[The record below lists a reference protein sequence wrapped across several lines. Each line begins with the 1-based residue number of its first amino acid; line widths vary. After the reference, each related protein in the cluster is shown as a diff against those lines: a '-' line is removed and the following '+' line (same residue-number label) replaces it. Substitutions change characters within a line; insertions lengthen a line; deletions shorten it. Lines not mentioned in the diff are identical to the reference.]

1 MGIENLDIKNYQEI
15 VDNATQLVSGRPTKH
30 RQVQKARI
38 KAILNGGAEG
48 MKALL
53 GNSME
58 TSDADLLPAPN
69 MLQSGIDRLAQKI
82 AGVPDVRVD
91 ILNHNTSDRAKR
103 RAEKLERI
111 VTSYDESQNL
121 NLQLAQAARWLPG
134 YGYAAWIITTRTDK
148 NGYLYPTAELRDPYD
163 TFPGNFGPNQEP
175 RELAVLRRIP
185 RYKLAQLYPEFA
197 KEILNPAEEETTE
210 TAFGRGGVGTQ
221 YQNDKD
227 NNWEDNTGQG
237 VRIIEYYD
245 VGGTYVVFPEKK
257 MILDFV
263 PNYLSSPPFVFMKR
277 TSFDELKGQYD
288 HIIGLMG
295 MMAKIN
301 IMSAIAME
309 DSVFTETNIS
319 GEIESG
325 QYRKGRFAV
334 NYLAP
339 GTQVSKPASNV
350 PYQIFQQ
357 IDRIERQLR
366 VGGSYPVSDDSQS
379 PLSFATGRGLEEL
392 GASMSLMIR
401 EYHTVMADAIEM
413 IDSKRLEWDQK
424 MYGGKAKDLSGY
436 YNNQFFSEKYDPA
449 KDIQG
454 AYKTRRVY
462 GAMAGY
468 DEPQKIVT
476 GLQLLQAGIIDTQ
489 TLQENLDGLD
499 NLTTVNSRIT
509 KEKAEKVLFDSLLA
523 QAQQGDPKATMAV
536 IQIRKQP
543 DDMQSILDKFYTA
556 EEPAIPEAEQE
567 LLGGASLPP
576 QGAPPG
582 IAQLLQGMGG

>member
-1 MGIENLDIKNYQEI
+1 MTPEEIQYQI
-15 VDNATQLVSGRPTKH
+15 TQLHYDNQSAYSTRGRI
-30 RQVQKARI
+30 R
-38 KAILNGGAEG
+38 AIMNGGPDG
-48 MKALL
+48 ILALL
-53 GNSME
+53 GDQIKGFE
-58 TSDADLLPAPN
+58 DYQIPVPN
-69 MLQSGIDRLAQKI
+69 LMMSGLEHLSQKI
-82 AGVPDVRVD
+82 GRIPNLKVD
-91 ILNHNTSDRAKR
+91 TPNGKDSERSKQK
-103 RAEKLERI
+103 AEKIARI
-111 VTSYDESQNL
+111 VTSYDDTQKLE
-121 NLQLAQAARWLPG
+121 LQMPQVGRWLPG
-134 YGYAAWIITTRTDK
+134 YGFAVWVIREKKGPDGTP
-148 NGYLYPTAELRDPYD
+148 YPCAELRDPYNC
-163 TFPGNFGPNQEP
+163 FPGYFGADQQPKEMAIVRRVPKEALARTYP
-175 RELAVLRRIP
+175 R
-185 RYKLAQLYPEFA
+185 FA
-197 KEILNPAEEETTE
+197 DKIMSKDGYET
-210 TAFGRGGVGTQ
+210 
-221 YQNDKD
+221 
-227 NNWEDNTGQG
+227 NTLGIG
-237 VRIIEYYD
+237 NAYASAYTDSYNGSWANSNGEGDLIAEYYNLD
-245 VGGTYVVFPEKK
+245 GTYIFH
-257 MILDFV
+257 MTSATILDFI
-263 PNYLSSPPFVFMKR
+263 PNPLDSGPAFVIAKKFA
-277 TSFDELKGQYD
+277 FDKLQGQYD
-288 HIIGLMG
+288 QIIGLMAS
-295 MMAKIN
+295 MAKIN
-301 IMSAIAME
+301 VMSIIAME
-309 DSVFTETNIS
+309 DAVFTETNIS

-401 EYHTVMADAIEM
+401 EYHTVMADAAEM
-413 IDSKRLEWDQK
+413 IDYKRLEWDQK
-424 MYGGKAKDLSGY
+424 MYGGSTKTFSGY
-436 YNNQFFSEKYDPA
+436 YNNTFFSETYDPE
-449 KDIQG
+449 KDIAG

-499 NLTTVNSRIT
+499 NIVRVNERIT

-536 IQIRKQP
+536 IQIRKNP
-543 DDMQSILDKFYTA
+543 DDMSTILDKFYTA
-556 EEPAIPEAEQE
+556 EDPEIPEQEQE

>member
-1 MGIENLDIKNYQEI
+1 MTPEEIQYQI
-15 VDNATQLVSGRPTKH
+15 TQLHFDNQSAYSTRGRI
-30 RQVQKARI
+30 R
-38 KAILNGGAEG
+38 AIMNGGPDG
-48 MKALL
+48 LLALL
-53 GNSME
+53 G
-58 TSDADLLPAPN
+58 DQIKGFQDFQIPVPN
-69 MLQSGIDRLAQKI
+69 LMMSGLEHLSQKI
-82 AGVPDVRVD
+82 GRIPNLKVDVPNNKD
-91 ILNHNTSDRAKR
+91 SDRA
-103 RAEKLERI
+103 RAKADKIARI
-111 VTSYDESQNL
+111 VTSYDDTQKL
-121 NLQLAQAARWLPG
+121 DLQMPQVGRWLPG
-134 YGYAAWIITTRTDK
+134 YGFAVWVIREKKGPDGTP
-148 NGYLYPTAELRDPYD
+148 YPCAELRDPYNC
-163 TFPGNFGPNQEP
+163 FPGYFGADQQPKEM
-175 RELAVLRRIP
+175 AIIRRVP
-185 RYKLAQLYPEFA
+185 KESLTKAYPQSADKINSKDFYQTST
-197 KEILNPAEEETTE
+197 L
-210 TAFGRGGVGTQ
+210 GVGNAYGSAYTDS
-221 YQNDKD
+221 YNGSWANSNGEGDL
-227 NNWEDNTGQG
+227 
-237 VRIIEYYD
+237 IAEYYNEE
-245 VGGTYVVFPEKK
+245 GTYIFH
-257 MILDFV
+257 MTSATILDFI
-263 PNYLSSPPFVFMKR
+263 PNPLDSGPAFVIAKKFA
-277 TSFDELKGQYD
+277 FDRLQGQYD
-288 HIIGLMG
+288 QIIGLMAS
-295 MMAKIN
+295 MAKIN
-301 IMSAIAME
+301 VMSIIAME
-309 DSVFTETNIS
+309 DAVFTETNIS

-413 IDSKRLEWDQK
+413 IDSKRLEWDQV
-424 MYGGKAKDLSGY
+424 MYGGRSKDLSGY
-436 YNNQFFSEKYDPA
+436 YNNQFFSEKYDPD

-499 NLTTVNSRIT
+499 NLSTVNNRIT

-536 IQIRKQP
+536 IQIRKNP
-543 DDMQSILDKFYTA
+543 DSMQGILDKFYTA
-556 EEPAIPEAEQE
+556 EEPEIPVAEQE
-567 LLGGASLPP
+567 LLGGATLPP
-576 QGAPPG
+576 QGPPPG

>member
-1 MGIENLDIKNYQEI
+1 MTPEEIQYQI
-15 VDNATQLVSGRPTKH
+15 TQLHFDNQSAYSTRGRI
-30 RQVQKARI
+30 R
-38 KAILNGGAEG
+38 AIMNGGPDG
-48 MKALL
+48 LLALL
-53 GNSME
+53 G
-58 TSDADLLPAPN
+58 DQIKGFQDFQIPVPN
-69 MLQSGIDRLAQKI
+69 LMMSGLEHLSQKI
-82 AGVPDVRVD
+82 GRIPNLKVDVPNNKD
-91 ILNHNTSDRAKR
+91 SDRA
-103 RAEKLERI
+103 RAKADKIARI
-111 VTSYDESQNL
+111 VTSYDDTQKL
-121 NLQLAQAARWLPG
+121 DLQMPQVGRWLPG
-134 YGYAAWIITTRTDK
+134 YGFAVWVIREKKGPDGTP
-148 NGYLYPTAELRDPYD
+148 YPCAELRDPYNC
-163 TFPGNFGPNQEP
+163 FPGYFGADQQPKEM
-175 RELAVLRRIP
+175 AIIRRVP
-185 RYKLAQLYPEFA
+185 KEALTKTYPQAADKINSKDF
-197 KEILNPAEEETTE
+197 
-210 TAFGRGGVGTQ
+210 
-221 YQNDKD
+221 YQVSTLGIGNAYGSAYTDSYNGSWANSNGEGD
-227 NNWEDNTGQG
+227 L
-237 VRIIEYYD
+237 IAEYYNEE
-245 VGGTYVVFPEKK
+245 GTYIFH
-257 MILDFV
+257 MTSATILDFI
-263 PNYLSSPPFVFMKR
+263 PNPLDSGPAFVIAKKFA
-277 TSFDELKGQYD
+277 FDRLQGQYD
-288 HIIGLMG
+288 QIIGLMAS
-295 MMAKIN
+295 MAKIN
-301 IMSAIAME
+301 VMSIIAME
-309 DSVFTETNIS
+309 DAVFTETNIS

-424 MYGGKAKDLSGY
+424 MYGGKSKDLSGY
-436 YNNQFFSEKYDPA
+436 YNNQFFSEKYDPSV
-449 KDIQG
+449 DIQG

-536 IQIRKQP
+536 IQIRKKP

-556 EEPAIPEAEQE
+556 EQPEIPQAEQD
-567 LLGGASLPP
+567 LLGGATLPP
-576 QGAPPG
+576 QGPPPG
-582 IAQLLQGMGG
+582 IAQLLQGLGG

>member
-1 MGIENLDIKNYQEI
+1 M
-15 VDNATQLVSGRPTKH
+15 
-30 RQVQKARI
+30 
-38 KAILNGGAEG
+38 NGGPDG
-48 MKALL
+48 IMALL
-53 GNSME
+53 GDQLKGFE
-58 TSDADLLPAPN
+58 DYQIPVPN
-69 MLQSGIDRLAQKI
+69 LMMSGLEHLSQKI
-82 AGVPDVRVD
+82 GRIPNLKVDVPNNKD
-91 ILNHNTSDRAKR
+91 SDRA
-103 RAEKLERI
+103 RAKADKIARI
-111 VTSYDESQNL
+111 VTSYDDTQKL
-121 NLQLAQAARWLPG
+121 DLQMPQVGRWLPG
-134 YGYAAWIITTRTDK
+134 YGFAVWVIREKKGPDGTP
-148 NGYLYPTAELRDPYD
+148 YPCAELRDPYNC
-163 TFPGNFGPNQEP
+163 FPGYFGADQQPKEMAIIRRVPKQS
-175 RELAVLRRIP
+175 LAKV
-185 RYKLAQLYPEFA
+185 YPKFA
-197 KEILNPAEEETTE
+197 
-210 TAFGRGGVGTQ
+210 
-221 YQNDKD
+221 DKIMKKD
-227 NNWEDNTGQG
+227 VVNTLGIG
-237 VRIIEYYD
+237 SAYASAYTDSYNGSWANSNGEGDLIAEYYNEE
-245 VGGTYVVFPEKK
+245 GTYVFH
-257 MILDFV
+257 MTSATILDFI
-263 PNYLSSPPFVFMKR
+263 PNPLDSGPAFVVAKKFA
-277 TSFDELKGQYD
+277 FDRLQGQYD
-288 HIIGLMG
+288 QIIGLMAS
-295 MMAKIN
+295 MAKIN
-301 IMSAIAME
+301 VMSIIAME
-309 DSVFTETNIS
+309 DAVFTETNIS

-413 IDSKRLEWDQK
+413 IDAKRLEWDQK
-424 MYGGKAKDLSGY
+424 MYGGEAKDLSGY

-509 KEKAEKVLFDSLLA
+509 KEKADKILFDTLLA

-536 IQIRKQP
+536 VQIRKNP
-543 DDMQSILDKFYTA
+543 DDMQNILDKFFTA
-556 EEPAIPEAEQE
+556 EEPEIPTAEQE
-567 LLGGASLPP
+567 LLGGQALPP
-576 QGAPPG
+576 QGPPPG

>member
-1 MGIENLDIKNYQEI
+1 VTPEEIQYQI
-15 VDNATQLVSGRPTKH
+15 TQLHYDNQSAYSTRGRI
-30 RQVQKARI
+30 R
-38 KAILNGGAEG
+38 AIMNGGPDG
-48 MKALL
+48 IMALL
-53 GNSME
+53 GDQL
-58 TSDADLLPAPN
+58 TGFQDFQIPVPN
-69 MLQSGIDRLAQKI
+69 LMMSGLEHLSQKI
-82 AGVPDVRVD
+82 GRIPNLKVDVPNNKD
-91 ILNHNTSDRAKR
+91 SDRA
-103 RAEKLERI
+103 RAKADKIARI
-111 VTSYDESQNL
+111 VTSYDDTQKL
-121 NLQLAQAARWLPG
+121 DLQMPQVGRWLPG
-134 YGYAAWIITTRTDK
+134 YGFAVWVIREKKGPDGTP
-148 NGYLYPTAELRDPYD
+148 YPCAELRDPYNC
-163 TFPGNFGPNQEP
+163 FPGYFGADQQPKEMAIVRRVP
-175 RELAVLRRIP
+175 KEALART
-185 RYKLAQLYPEFA
+185 YPKFA
-197 KEILNPAEEETTE
+197 EKIM
-210 TAFGRGGVGTQ
+210 
-221 YQNDKD
+221 DKD
-227 NNWEDNTGQG
+227 GYATNTLGIG
-237 VRIIEYYD
+237 NAYASAYTDSYNGSWANSNGEGDLLAEYYNEE
-245 VGGTYVVFPEKK
+245 GTYIFH
-257 MILDFV
+257 MTSATILDFI
-263 PNYLSSPPFVFMKR
+263 PNPLDSGPSFVVAKKFA
-277 TSFDELKGQYD
+277 FDRLQGQYD
-288 HIIGLMG
+288 QIIGLMAS
-295 MMAKIN
+295 MAKIN
-301 IMSAIAME
+301 VMSIIAME
-309 DSVFTETNIS
+309 DAVFTETNIS

-413 IDSKRLEWDQK
+413 IDAKRLEWDQK
-424 MYGGKAKDLSGY
+424 MYGGESKDLSGY
-436 YNNQFFSEKYDPA
+436 YNNQFFSEKYEPS

-509 KEKAEKVLFDSLLA
+509 KEKADKILFDTLLA

-536 IQIRKQP
+536 VQIRKNP
-543 DDMQSILDKFYTA
+543 DDMQNILDKFFTA
-556 EEPAIPEAEQE
+556 EEPEIPNAEQE
-567 LLGGASLPP
+567 LLGGGSLPP
-576 QGAPPG
+576 QGPPPG

>member
-1 MGIENLDIKNYQEI
+1 MTPEEIQYQI
-15 VDNATQLVSGRPTKH
+15 TQLHFDNQSAYSTRGRI
-30 RQVQKARI
+30 R
-38 KAILNGGAEG
+38 AIMNGGPDG
-48 MKALL
+48 LLALL
-53 GNSME
+53 G
-58 TSDADLLPAPN
+58 DQIKGFQDFQIPVPN
-69 MLQSGIDRLAQKI
+69 LMMSGLEHLSQKI
-82 AGVPDVRVD
+82 GRIPNLKVDVPNNKD
-91 ILNHNTSDRAKR
+91 SDRA
-103 RAEKLERI
+103 RAKADKIARI
-111 VTSYDESQNL
+111 VTSYDDTQKL
-121 NLQLAQAARWLPG
+121 DLQMPQVGRWLPG
-134 YGYAAWIITTRTDK
+134 YGFAVWVIREKKGPDGTP
-148 NGYLYPTAELRDPYD
+148 YPCAELRDPYNC
-163 TFPGNFGPNQEP
+163 FPGYFGADQQPKEM
-175 RELAVLRRIP
+175 AIVRRVP
-185 RYKLAQLYPEFA
+185 KESLAQVYPKFA
-197 KEILNPAEEETTE
+197 EQIMA
-210 TAFGRGGVGTQ
+210 
-221 YQNDKD
+221 KD
-227 NNWEDNTGQG
+227 AYSTNSLGIGNAYASAYTDSYNGSWANSNGEGDL
-237 VRIIEYYD
+237 IAEYYNEE
-245 VGGTYVVFPEKK
+245 GTYIFH
-257 MILDFV
+257 MTSATILDFI
-263 PNYLSSPPFVFMKR
+263 PNPLESGPAFVIAKKFA
-277 TSFDELKGQYD
+277 FDRLQGQYD
-288 HIIGLMG
+288 QIIGLMAS
-295 MMAKIN
+295 MAKIN
-301 IMSAIAME
+301 VMSIIAME
-309 DSVFTETNIS
+309 DAVFTETNIS

-424 MYGGKAKDLSGY
+424 MYGGKSKDLSGY
-436 YNNQFFSEKYDPA
+436 YNNQFFSEKYDPST
-449 KDIQG
+449 DING

-556 EEPAIPEAEQE
+556 EQPEIPEAEQE

>member
-1 MGIENLDIKNYQEI
+1 MTPEEIQYQI
-15 VDNATQLVSGRPTKH
+15 TQLHFDNQSAYSTRGRI
-30 RQVQKARI
+30 R
-38 KAILNGGAEG
+38 AIMNGGPDG
-48 MKALL
+48 LLALL
-53 GNSME
+53 G
-58 TSDADLLPAPN
+58 DQIKGFQDFQIPVPN
-69 MLQSGIDRLAQKI
+69 LMMSGLEHLSQKI
-82 AGVPDVRVD
+82 GRIPNLKVDVPNNKD
-91 ILNHNTSDRAKR
+91 SDRA
-103 RAEKLERI
+103 RAKADKIARI
-111 VTSYDESQNL
+111 VTSYDDTQKL
-121 NLQLAQAARWLPG
+121 DLQMPQVGRWLPG
-134 YGYAAWIITTRTDK
+134 YGFAVWVIREKKGPDGTP
-148 NGYLYPTAELRDPYD
+148 YPCAELRDPYNC
-163 TFPGNFGPNQEP
+163 FPGYFGADQQPKEM
-175 RELAVLRRIP
+175 AIIRRVP
-185 RYKLAQLYPEFA
+185 KEALTKTYPQAADKINSKDFYQVNT
-197 KEILNPAEEETTE
+197 L
-210 TAFGRGGVGTQ
+210 GVGNVYGSAYTDS
-221 YQNDKD
+221 YNGSWANSNGEGDL
-227 NNWEDNTGQG
+227 
-237 VRIIEYYD
+237 IAEYYNEE
-245 VGGTYVVFPEKK
+245 GTYIFH
-257 MILDFV
+257 MTSATILDFI
-263 PNYLSSPPFVFMKR
+263 PNPLDSGPAFVIAKKFA
-277 TSFDELKGQYD
+277 FDRLQGQYD
-288 HIIGLMG
+288 QIIGLMAS
-295 MMAKIN
+295 MAKIN
-301 IMSAIAME
+301 VMSIIAME
-309 DSVFTETNIS
+309 DAVFTETNIS

-424 MYGGKAKDLSGY
+424 MYGGKSKDLSGY
-436 YNNQFFSEKYDPA
+436 YNNQFFSEKYDPSV
-449 KDIQG
+449 DIQG

-536 IQIRKQP
+536 IQIRKKP

-556 EEPAIPEAEQE
+556 EQPEIPQAEQD
-567 LLGGASLPP
+567 LLGGATLPP
-576 QGAPPG
+576 QGPPPG
-582 IAQLLQGMGG
+582 IAQLLQGLGG

>member
-1 MGIENLDIKNYQEI
+1 MTPEEIQYQI
-15 VDNATQLVSGRPTKH
+15 TQLHYDNQSAYSTRGRI
-30 RQVQKARI
+30 R
-38 KAILNGGAEG
+38 AIMNGGPDG
-48 MKALL
+48 LLALL
-53 GNSME
+53 G
-58 TSDADLLPAPN
+58 DQIKGFQDFQIPVPN
-69 MLQSGIDRLAQKI
+69 LMMSGLEHLSQKI
-82 AGVPDVRVD
+82 GRIPNLKVDVPNNKD
-91 ILNHNTSDRAKR
+91 SDRA
-103 RAEKLERI
+103 RAKADKIARI
-111 VTSYDESQNL
+111 VTSYDDTQKL
-121 NLQLAQAARWLPG
+121 DLQMPQVGRWLPG
-134 YGYAAWIITTRTDK
+134 YGFAVWVIREKKGPDGTP
-148 NGYLYPTAELRDPYD
+148 YPCAELRDPYNC
-163 TFPGNFGPNQEP
+163 FPGYFGADQQPKEM
-175 RELAVLRRIP
+175 AIVRRVP
-185 RYKLAQLYPEFA
+185 KESLAQVYPKFA
-197 KEILNPAEEETTE
+197 EKIMAKDGYETNALGIGNAYASAYTDSYNGSWANSNGE
-210 TAFGRGGVGTQ
+210 GDLVA
-221 YQNDKD
+221 
-227 NNWEDNTGQG
+227 
-237 VRIIEYYD
+237 EYYNEE
-245 VGGTYVVFPEKK
+245 GTYIFH
-257 MILDFV
+257 MTSATILDFI
-263 PNYLSSPPFVFMKR
+263 PNPLDSGPAFVVAKKFA
-277 TSFDELKGQYD
+277 FDRLQGQYD
-288 HIIGLMG
+288 QIIGLMAS
-295 MMAKIN
+295 MAKIN
-301 IMSAIAME
+301 VMSLIAME
-309 DSVFTETNIS
+309 DAVFTETNIS

>member
-1 MGIENLDIKNYQEI
+1 MTPEEIQYQI
-15 VDNATQLVSGRPTKH
+15 TQLHYDNQSAYSTRGRI
-30 RQVQKARI
+30 R
-38 KAILNGGAEG
+38 AIMNGGPDG
-48 MKALL
+48 LLALL
-53 GNSME
+53 G
-58 TSDADLLPAPN
+58 DQIKGFQDFQIPVPN
-69 MLQSGIDRLAQKI
+69 LMMSGLEHLSQKI
-82 AGVPDVRVD
+82 GRIPNLKVDVPNNKD
-91 ILNHNTSDRAKR
+91 SDRA
-103 RAEKLERI
+103 RAKADKIARI
-111 VTSYDESQNL
+111 VTSYDDTQKL
-121 NLQLAQAARWLPG
+121 DLQMPQVGRWLPG
-134 YGYAAWIITTRTDK
+134 YGFAVWVIREKKGPDGTP
-148 NGYLYPTAELRDPYD
+148 YPCAELRDPYNC
-163 TFPGNFGPNQEP
+163 FPGYFGADQQPKEM
-175 RELAVLRRIP
+175 AIVRRVP
-185 RYKLAQLYPEFA
+185 KESLAQVYPKYAEKIMA
-197 KEILNPAEEETTE
+197 KDGYETNSLGIGNAYASAYTDSYNGSWANSNGE
-210 TAFGRGGVGTQ
+210 GDLVA
-221 YQNDKD
+221 
-227 NNWEDNTGQG
+227 
-237 VRIIEYYD
+237 EYYNEE
-245 VGGTYVVFPEKK
+245 GTYIFH
-257 MILDFV
+257 MTSATILDFI
-263 PNYLSSPPFVFMKR
+263 PNPLDSGPAFVVAKKFA
-277 TSFDELKGQYD
+277 FDRLQGQYD
-288 HIIGLMG
+288 QIIGLMAS
-295 MMAKIN
+295 MAKIN
-301 IMSAIAME
+301 VMSIIAME
-309 DSVFTETNIS
+309 DAVFTETNIS

-424 MYGGKAKDLSGY
+424 MYGGQAKDLSGY

-556 EEPAIPEAEQE
+556 EQPEIPEAEQE